1 MTIMTIQENKPNSNK
16 VLDKAKD
23 KLKTVLIIGLE
34 KDTEKLYFAS
44 NTSNNEKLLN
54 LANSFKQ
61 FMEKQNA

>member
-1 MTIMTIQENKPNSNK
+1 MTIQENKPNSNK